1 MQTHNHSANLTNY
14 VREDMDVFDV
24 NGDKIG
30 EVDFVRL
37 SDEDP
42 STEYPETVTA
52 GSVDDQD
59 SSFVEDIADVFT
71 DWPRLPEEMRERL
84 LRSGFVRIDRGL
96 LKSDVI
102 AMPDQIT
109 SVTEDAV
116 YLNAAEDKLLAL

>member
-42 STEYPETVTA
+42 STEYPETVTP
-52 GSVDDQD
+52 GSVDDQA
-59 SSFVEDIADVFT
+59 STFIEEIADVFT